1 MKSLRKTNKS
11 DWRSRK
17 KQIKAIEDY
26 GEQLVESNK
35 FTKKDFNIDRDSIP
49 LKDKKKMFSELVKK
63 RSSEFWKSEKKISL
77 DNLTY
82 E

>member
-49 LKDKKKMFSELVKK
+49 LKDKKKCLVNLLKK
-63 RSSEFWKSEKKISL
+63 GLLNFGNQKKKL
-77 DNLTY
+77 ALTI
-82 E
+82 